1 MAAHYSIEDL
11 QEWNRRI
18 DELVDGLVDP
28 NAKEETQAPVAQEA
42 EPVLGMYDV
51 ITATNPEG
59 AE

>member
-1 MAAHYSIEDL
+1 MKPALRTPSQA
-11 QEWNRRI
+11 
-18 DELVDGLVDP
+18 VDP
-28 NAKEETQAPVAQEA
+28 YDVPAQEA